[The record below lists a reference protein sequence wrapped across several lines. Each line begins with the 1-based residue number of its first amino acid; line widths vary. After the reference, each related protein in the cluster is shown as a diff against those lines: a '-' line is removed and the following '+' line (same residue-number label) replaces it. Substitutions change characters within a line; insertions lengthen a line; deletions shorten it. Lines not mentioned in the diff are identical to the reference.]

1 MHEQTKYVYE
11 ICPRINPLLN
21 QMFFVSSGIII
32 SEASSSELMV
42 DDWFTNLD
50 QFPLAGKN
58 ENI

>member
-1 MHEQTKYVYE
+1 MLTQWLA
-11 ICPRINPLLN
+11 IRINPLLN